1 MNNMTQLS
9 ITLELQ
15 EKRIG
20 ELLLELIEKNDKIE
34 RLEELN
40 LSLFRQLKL
49 ANEVADSSKQ
59 VQLKIDELIS
69 LLKGDR

>member
-1 MNNMTQLS
+1 MTQLS